1 MDKNSILNIGKG
13 LFNDIKNKLLEQG
26 KETVLSA
33 TDEIMEKSKDAIIK
47 TANDKVLELSEGK
60 LDLSK
65 FLNTSE
71 ASVEEIDNQDR
82 TNNEDLSISKKE
94 FLNKNNNESS
104 ITPVEII
111 SSEDEKYKN
120 SDEFEKGLH
129 KNLDVLTIGAARNP
143 AEAAMV
149 LKELITMAGE
159 VSKFTEV
166 QKTKRKEIEAERDKY
181 VTKINAQKAI
191 MIAYL
196 EKSFDERKANF
207 EKLFAI
213 VDHAIVNNN
222 MQQLAMGLESINNL
236 AVSSPFKDLA
246 SIENTQNALNDKDH
260 IWDI

>member
-94 FLNKNNNESS
+94 FLNKNN
-104 ITPVEII
+104 
-111 SSEDEKYKN
+111 D
-120 SDEFEKGLH
+120 
-129 KNLDVLTIGAARNP
+129 
-143 AEAAMV
+143 
-149 LKELITMAGE
+149 
-159 VSKFTEV
+159 
-166 QKTKRKEIEAERDKY
+166 
-181 VTKINAQKAI
+181 
-191 MIAYL
+191 
-196 EKSFDERKANF
+196 
-207 EKLFAI
+207 
-213 VDHAIVNNN
+213 
-222 MQQLAMGLESINNL
+222 
-236 AVSSPFKDLA
+236 
-246 SIENTQNALNDKDH
+246 
-260 IWDI
+260 